1 MPVGFSHELEKITV
15 ATTITLTGR
24 LADVTDRSIEAITR
38 VTAKAPAYRPGPD
51 VDIITTQ
58 PAQVNLSGD
67 GKITLNVVA
76 GLGWLFL
83 EGDGWSD
90 SIRFVAAEGMT
101 TLWEA
106 VVNALPNAHQ
116 FQEFLAKMQSAGMA
130 IEEAKKQALIE
141 LRKDA
146 IDRSLLWERGTAKGQ
161 NIDAWSSGDGKQG
174 LWSLRDN
181 ASVKLAANAGYT
193 PPDGITPHYLE
204 HFDFHDESGS
214 GAYQVA
220 HLVSSSRPP
229 LMMVRS
235 KPLGGEFTPWRTLAF
250 GRQAIDNKGPWNSAR
265 HTVPDL
271 WNTPDDEGVWAFP
284 NTAVMGAAVDAGYV
298 PPWGNSSHALI
309 HLDTA
314 SEDTAT
320 QMAITAG
327 NRGRVMVRQR
337 GWKQPF
343 GPWFDASGPVEALER
358 TRMVAAG
365 SSFVQGGSH
374 GKLWDEDD
382 TWVKQLSSHL
392 GVPIKNIG
400 KGGACIDEITLRMG
414 RRRTWVRVPAGE
426 IPASGSTTV
435 ELSWTIEPGKPRWI
449 AMDGTVN
456 GHAVAVN
463 QNGTTGKWTISRAAD
478 GPAIDVDGWV
488 EFLSEVEQNDS
499 MVPLV
504 LNAGKN
510 DINAGVSGDEGS
522 VVAHVLAGTQQIVDS
537 LPARAQRL
545 VLIGHFPNLN
555 YSDRLVAEVLAVNEG
570 LRSLYP
576 RAYLDVLGFMCDLGP
591 DGALAK
597 MGLTP
602 NDEDRAN
609 VARNVP
615 PAQLFVEGDGG
626 HPRKEFH
633 TVFAQRVAQRI
644 RNRGIVL

>member
-1 MPVGFSHELEKITV
+1 M
-15 ATTITLTGR
+15 ATTITLSGR
-24 LADVTDRSIEAITR
+24 LADVTDRSIETITR

-51 VDIITTQ
+51 VDITTTQ
-58 PAQVNLSGD
+58 PAHVDLSGD
-67 GKITLNVVA
+67 GKVSLKVVA

-83 EGDGWSD
+83 EGDGWTD

-106 VVNALPNAHQ
+106 VVNGLPNAHQ
-116 FQEFLAKMQSAGMA
+116 LQELLGRMQSAGIA

-146 IDRSLLWERGTAKGQ
+146 IDRGLLWERGAATGQ
-161 NIDAWSSGDGKQG
+161 NPDAWTSRDGKQG
-174 LWSLRDN
+174 LWTFRDN
-181 ASVKLAANAGYT
+181 AQVNSAIEAGYT
-193 PPDGITPHYLE
+193 APDGNAPHYLE
-204 HFDFHDESGS
+204 HFDFHDEIGGAGS
-214 GAYQVA
+214 YQVA

-250 GRQAIDNKGPWNSAR
+250 GRQVLDNKGPWNSAR
-265 HTVPDL
+265 DTTPDS
-271 WNTPDDEGVWAFP
+271 WNTSEDEGVWAFP
-284 NTAVMGAAVDAGYV
+284 NTAVMGAAVDAGYR
-298 PPWGNSSHALI
+298 PPWGSASHALI

-320 QMAITAG
+320 QVAITAG
-327 NRGRVMVRQR
+327 DRGRVMVRQR
-337 GWKQPF
+337 GWKKPF

-358 TRMVAAG
+358 TRILAAG
-365 SSFVQGGSH
+365 SSFVEGGSH
-374 GKLWDEDD
+374 GKLWPASE
-382 TWVKQLSSHL
+382 TWVKQLADAL
-392 GVPIKNIG
+392 GVTVKNVG

-414 RRRTWVRVPAGE
+414 RRRTWVRVSSGTV
-426 IPASGSTTV
+426 PASGATPV
-435 ELSWTIEPGKPRWI
+435 ELSWQIEPMKPRWI
-449 AMDGTVN
+449 EVTGTVN
-456 GHAVAVN
+456 GHQVKVS
-463 QNGTTGKWTISRAAD
+463 QNGSTGAWTIKRAGE
-478 GPAIDVDGWV
+478 GPAVEVDGWV
-488 EFLSEVEQNDS
+488 EFLSEVEQDES
-499 MVPLV
+499 MVPVV

-510 DINAGVSGDEGS
+510 DISAGVSGDEGS

-545 VLIGHFPNLN
+545 VLIGHFPNLD
-555 YSDRLVAEVLAVNEG
+555 YSDSRVADVLAVNEG
-570 LRSLYP
+570 LRALYP

-602 NDEDRAN
+602 TEEDRVN
-609 VARNVP
+609 VSRNVP
-615 PAQLFVEGDGG
+615 PAQLFAEGDGG

-633 TVFAQRVAQRI
+633 TVFAQRLEQRF